1 MPRLR
6 PGTGQARDVRSGHD
20 GSDVAAGSPAGSIGM
35 TRPAPEERE
44 ASVEHDDTT
53 SDPSQNDTE
62 GNEWANEGGAV
73 QEGPATDPDHPD

>member
-1 MPRLR
+1 
-6 PGTGQARDVRSGHD
+6 
-20 GSDVAAGSPAGSIGM
+20 M